1 MENYNRTF
9 FTRACLALTTMLV
22 MAACSSGGTTAF
34 PPIASP
40 PPFDYADGEEL
51 RSGMHRLA
59 FELQQLDLSLMIANS
74 DQDQGERD
82 QVVTRLDNIQ
92 RIGEGLIAGDLS
104 TNHVFL
110 SNDMSRFLST
120 VNRARMSAEN
130 NPPNYYQAGRVSGA
144 CVNCHRV
151 SQ

>member
-1 MENYNRTF
+1 MKNNKF
-9 FTRACLALTTMLV
+9 SLLTRATLALSIPLV
-22 MAACSSGGTTAF
+22 LAACSGGTSTF
-34 PPIASP
+34 PQIASP

-51 RSGMHRLA
+51 RSSMHRLA
-59 FELQQLDLSLMIANS
+59 FELQQLDLSLMVADM
-74 DQDQGERD
+74 DQDPSERG
-82 QVVTRLDNIQ
+82 QVVARLDNIQ
-92 RIGEGLIAGDLS
+92 RIGEDLIAGDFS

-110 SNDMSRFLST
+110 SSDMSRFLST

-151 SQ
+151 NQ